1 MIKTMEII
9 MQTLTIKVKDDL
21 VSEVINVLEQFKDN
35 IQILKDKNLELDPY
49 FYERQDKLHKIVDK
63 MDKEPSKLTSFEDFE
78 IKMDKLEKEL
88 EEKYAN

>member
-1 MIKTMEII
+1 

-21 VSEVINVLEQFKDN
+21 VTEVMSVLEQFKDR
-35 IQILKDKNLELDPY
+35 IQVTRDKNLELDPY
-49 FYERQDKLHKIVDK
+49 FYERRDKLHKIMDR
-63 MDKEPSKLTSFEDFE
+63 MDKNPSKLTNFEEFE